1 MSKKVLTPFLVG
13 LVFAYLLNPIVN
25 FLNRHHIPRLLSILT
40 IYIFFFGLLT
50 VLFIKG
56 GPVLIQELREL
67 SNKLPELVM
76 TIRMWAKTM
85 DIQQSILPFS
95 IQGGITHGMNTFGQT
110 MNGFFTGLVTNMD
123 DLLEKVLVYF
133 LIPFIVF
140 YLLKDMKTMHRGVL
154 LLIPGTYRGRVSRIL
169 HDIDH
174 ALGQYIRGQLT
185 VCVILGVLAYIG
197 YKFIGIP
204 YAGILAIFAGLTNI
218 IPYLG
223 PFIGAAP
230 AILIAATVTWK
241 MALLTIAI
249 NLLIQFLEGNV
260 VSPLIV
266 GRTLHLHPLLIIF
279 AVTVG
284 GEVAGITGLIFAVPL
299 VAVGKVIFEHTYHH
313 LVRKPNLPD

>member
-1 MSKKVLTPFLVG
+1 
-13 LVFAYLLNPIVN
+13 
-25 FLNRHHIPRLLSILT
+25 
-40 IYIFFFGLLT
+40 
-50 VLFIKG
+50 
-56 GPVLIQELREL
+56 
-67 SNKLPELVM
+67 
-76 TIRMWAKTM
+76 
-85 DIQQSILPFS
+85 
-95 IQGGITHGMNTFGQT
+95 MNTFGQT